1 MKQIIL
7 ILLFSVTVISAQWS
21 TDPASPQSLGSGIQA
36 QLAATSDGGVY
47 VAWLSDGN
55 NYQVYLQRLN
65 SSGEPQWDDN
75 GMVVSNNDNA
85 TWIAVYHLNL
95 AVDSEDNAIITT
107 VDQRTG
113 DTWEVYAYKLA
124 PDGSM
129 LWGVDGVALTASG
142 VSNMSPRLTVLPDNS
157 VVVTWTHDNNSVLLQ
172 RISSTGALLW
182 DTGILIEDDDAI
194 GVLSPKP
201 IVTAE
206 GDVLIQWIRQ
216 SGAYPWAP
224 DSELYLQKYDLNG
237 NSQWINPLVVVGPV
251 QFPMGNW
258 QQQSVADAENGS
270 FSGWTEMSGNVQNA
284 GVQHITGFGA
294 LSWTGGVDLSTN
306 SSNFRISPQLAVA
319 EDTQALMAVWGET
332 NGTQSQHGVYAQRL
346 DNSGNRLWGSN
357 GTAVVPLNS
366 DYVYL
371 DLSIAGF
378 GEDLITTY
386 IQQLDYTNND
396 IYAARLDAN
405 GDYVWTGETVA
416 VTNSGNLKSDMMV
429 AKGLGCLFI
438 AWTENGSIYTHCL
451 LEDGTLGAPINALL
465 VPSEYTTI
473 QAAIDSAD
481 DGDMILVADGTYTGA
496 GNKELT
502 WDGTEKHITVK
513 SENGPENCI
522 IDLEDNGRA
531 FTFVSGLGDNSIWI
545 TASDVID
552 GFTIRNG
559 NTNDY
564 AGAIYCYYG
573 YENDV
578 SPTIRNCVFEN
589 NTSNYGGA
597 ICIDGGSSLI
607 TNCVFDSNSANYGG
621 AIYLGSA
628 GGDTEPLI
636 QQCTFTGNSA
646 DLHWNG
652 QGGAIYLTNVSTNED
667 CQINNNTFD
676 GNSAPNGGAIY
687 FSTSSPE
694 VRGNLFVNNTG
705 STNGSAL
712 YIGNYDGPT
721 ISNCTIANNTGS
733 EAVYCYGF
741 NGTVEPVFINTIIW
755 DSDSSFG
762 FQDTNQANPIISY
775 CNLESGFPTTGTDG
789 GGNISIDP
797 LFCSPDSGDYTLAEN
812 SSCVAAG
819 DNGSNLGAFGVGC
832 GSIHIGPLWYVATT
846 GSDAT
851 GNGTDTNPFATIQTA
866 IDSSSDGDTV
876 LVAAGTYVEN
886 VNFNGKNI
894 AVIGEAR
901 ETTIIDGDSS
911 GSVVTFNSGEDSTTL
926 FSGFSIT
933 NGSGNLN
940 HNNEL
945 LVGGGIYV
953 KESYPKLNDLH
964 IFGNTAQGASA
975 VYFYDWAYLKNSIIE
990 DNSGGRWVISIQ
1002 RVENSDPSGIIENVL
1017 IHNNTCDEGIITIWE
1032 CYGGS
1037 ISIVNTTLVNN
1048 ISLNGGDFSAGISF
1062 ETVETLYIR
1071 NSIIYDN
1078 SPANLYVNAPEGFP
1092 VTANISY
1099 CDIGGGQEEIVYAG
1113 NPIINFDY
1121 NIDANPLFCNP
1132 SGGDFLLGENSPCV
1146 GTGDNGA
1153 NMGAFGVGCGIINQV
1168 INVPADYVT
1177 VQAAIDATI
1186 DGDTVLIHPGIY
1198 EGAYLFNKN
1207 INLFSLYSTTGDTSY
1222 ISNTIIDGD
1231 DDGCPLMIYGNIDES
1246 TRISGFTI
1254 QNGTGCVYGQGGGLY
1269 IEGSPVVDNLVIK
1282 DNNALLNGGGIC
1294 VNLNSSPTFRDL
1306 IVKNNTGELGAGIY
1320 VTGSTIDM
1328 QNCVISNNSA
1338 NSKGGGVFIAHAT
1351 SGTNLA
1357 NVTITGNTAAE
1368 SGGGIYC
1375 EDSSPS
1381 LVNSILWNNLP
1392 EEIYIYSDTVIVAY
1406 SDIQGGW
1413 EGTGNID
1420 SDPLFCNPDSGD
1432 YALAENSPCVGTGYY
1447 GVNMGALGVGCGTYN
1462 FPPTDFSLSEP
1473 SNNAQI
1479 TIDESNMNDGYIT
1492 FSWGE
1497 SSDANG
1503 DSLYYLVRSASAE
1516 IGDHGMDT
1524 NATSITVSYVDI
1536 IEDMSE
1542 NNVTAATLEW
1552 TVHVTDGIDTVEAD
1566 NAPFT
1571 IEIDG
1576 ANALRTYLEGLLPD
1590 EFALRQNYPNP
1601 FNPIT
1606 TLRYD
1611 LPENSYVNVTV
1622 YDMLGRKVKTLI
1634 NQTQDAG
1641 YRSVIWDATNDYG
1654 KPISAGIYLYQIQAG
1669 GYTSTKK
1676 MVLLK

>member
-1 MKQIIL
+1 MKRIIL
-7 ILLFSVTVISAQWS
+7 SLLLFITVIPAQWS

-113 DTWEVYAYKLA
+113 DTWEVYAYKIA
-124 PDGSM
+124 TDGSM
-129 LWGVDGVALTASG
+129 LWGVDGVALTASS

-258 QQQSVADAENGS
+258 LQQSVADAENGS

-294 LSWTGGVDLSTN
+294 LSWTGGVDLSAN

-319 EDTQALMAVWGET
+319 EDTQALMAVWGEA
-332 NGTQSQHGVYAQRL
+332 NGVQTQRGIYAQRL

-371 DLSIAGF
+371 DLSIAGI

-416 VTNSGNLKSDMMV
+416 VTNSGNPKSDMMI
-429 AKGLGCLFI
+429 AKGPGCLFI
-438 AWTENGSIYTHCL
+438 AWTEDGSIYTHCL
-451 LEDGTLGAPINALL
+451 LGDGTLGAPINALL
-465 VPSEYTTI
+465 VPSEYATI
-473 QAAIDSAD
+473 QAAIDSAA

-502 WDGTEKHITVK
+502 WDGTEKHIIVK

-522 IDLEDNGRA
+522 IDLEDSGRA

-545 TASDVID
+545 TAADVID

-573 YENDV
+573 YDNDV

-646 DLHWNG
+646 DLAWNG

-667 CQINNNTFD
+667 CRINNNTFD

-694 VRGNLFVNNTG
+694 VSGNLFVNNTG

-712 YIGNYDGPT
+712 YIGNYEGPT
-721 ISNCTIANNTGS
+721 ISNCTIANNTGP

-762 FQDTNQANPIISY
+762 FQDTSQANPIISY
-775 CNLESGFPTTGTDG
+775 CNLESGFPITGTDG
-789 GGNISIDP
+789 GSNISIDP
-797 LFCSPDSGDYTLAEN
+797 LFCNPDSGDYTLAEN
-812 SSCVAAG
+812 SSCVVAG
-819 DNGSNLGAFGVGC
+819 ANGSNMGAFGVGC

-846 GSDAT
+846 GSDET
-851 GNGTDTNPFATIQTA
+851 GNGTNTDPFATIQTA

-876 LVAAGTYVEN
+876 LVTAGAYVESID
-886 VNFNGKNI
+886 FNGKNI
-894 AVIGEAR
+894 VVGSYLLLYPDSLSLVSE
-901 ETTIIDGDSS
+901 TIIDGD
-911 GSVVTFNSGEDSTTL
+911 NTL
-926 FSGFSIT
+926 RPVKIDNGKIIGFSVL
-933 NGSGNLN
+933 NGYPS
-940 HNNEL
+940 E
-945 LVGGGIYV
+945 GIDYG
-953 KESYPKLNDLH
+953 S
-964 IFGNTAQGASA
+964 
-975 VYFYDWAYLKNSIIE
+975 SI
-990 DNSGGRWVISIQ
+990 SV
-1002 RVENSDPSGIIENVL
+1002 
-1017 IHNNTCDEGIITIWE
+1017 NNTCEISYCLINTSYNGYVLGFWQIDSVNIDHITLNPAQNTTGDGMVWNEPGNGQSIIIKNSYIVPAHISEYSEQSEGWE
-1032 CYGGS
+1032 VS
-1037 ISIVNTTLVNN
+1037 ISYCASTNEFTAYNDDSTNITVNPFFCNVA
-1048 ISLNGGDFSAGISF
+1048 GGDFSLGS
-1062 ETVETLYIR
+1062 
-1071 NSIIYDN
+1071 N
-1078 SPANLYVNAPEGFP
+1078 SPL
-1092 VTANISY
+1092 
-1099 CDIGGGQEEIVYAG
+1099 IGADE
-1113 NPIINFDY
+1113 
-1121 NIDANPLFCNP
+1121 
-1132 SGGDFLLGENSPCV
+1132 
-1146 GTGDNGA
+1146 NGA
-1153 NMGAFGVGCGIINQV
+1153 NMGALGVGCGIINQV
-1168 INVPADYVT
+1168 LNVPADYAT
-1177 VQAAIDATI
+1177 IQGGIDAAI

-1198 EGAYLFNKN
+1198 EGAYLYNKN
-1207 INLFSLYSTTGDTSY
+1207 INLFSLYSTTGDTGY

-1231 DDGCPLMIYGNIDES
+1231 DDGCTLMIYGNIDES

-1351 SGTNLA
+1351 SGTNLV

-1392 EEIYIYSDTVIVAY
+1392 EEIYIYSDTVIVTY

-1420 SDPLFCNPDSGD
+1420 SDPLFCNPASGD
-1432 YALAENSPCVGTGYY
+1432 YALADNSPCVGTGYY

-1473 SNNAQI
+1473 SNNTQI
-1479 TIDESNMNDGYIT
+1479 TIDESNMNDGYIM

-1503 DSLYYLVRSASAE
+1503 DSLYYLMRAASSE

-1542 NNVTAATLEW
+1542 NNVTAAALEW
-1552 TVHVTDGIDTVEAD
+1552 TVYVTDGIDTVKAD

-1590 EFALRQNYPNP
+1590 EFSLRQNYPNP

-1654 KPISAGIYLYQIQAG
+1654 KQISAGIYLYQIQAG

>member
-7 ILLFSVTVISAQWS
+7 ILFFSVTVISAQWS

-237 NSQWINPLVVVGPV
+237 NSQWINSLVVVGPV

-258 QQQSVADAENGS
+258 LQQSVADAENGS

-319 EDTQALMAVWGET
+319 EDTQALMAVWGEA
-332 NGTQSQHGVYAQRL
+332 NGIQTQRGIYAQRL

-416 VTNSGNLKSDMMV
+416 VTNSGNPKSDMMV
-429 AKGLGCLFI
+429 AKGPGCLFI
-438 AWTENGSIYTHCL
+438 AWTEDGSIYTHCL
-451 LEDGTLGAPINALL
+451 LGDGTLGAPINALL
-465 VPSEYTTI
+465 VPSEYATI
-473 QAAIDSAD
+473 QAAIDSAA

-502 WDGTEKHITVK
+502 WDGTEKHIIVK

-522 IDLEDNGRA
+522 IDLEDSGRA

-545 TASDVID
+545 TAADVID

-607 TNCVFDSNSANYGG
+607 TNCIFDSNSANYGG

-694 VRGNLFVNNTG
+694 VSGNLFVNNTG

-712 YIGNYDGPT
+712 YIGNYEGPT
-721 ISNCTIANNTGS
+721 IRNCTIANNTGP

-762 FQDTNQANPIISY
+762 FQDTSQANPIISY

-797 LFCSPDSGDYTLAEN
+797 LFCNPDSGDYNLAEN

-819 DNGSNLGAFGVGC
+819 ANGSNVGAFGVGC

-876 LVAAGTYVEN
+876 LVSAGTYVEN
-886 VNFNGKNI
+886 INYNGKNI
-894 AVIGEAR
+894 AVIGADREA
-901 ETTIIDGDSS
+901 TIIDGDSI
-911 GSVVTFNSGEDSTTL
+911 GTVVTFDNGEDSTAVL
-926 FSGFSIT
+926 SGFTIT
-933 NGSGNLN
+933 NGSSMD
-940 HNNEL
+940 
-945 LVGGGIYV
+945 GGGIYCLLSNPSISDV
-953 KESYPKLNDLH
+953 
-964 IFGNTAQGASA
+964 IITGNTAVYGGAMKLANCSP
-975 VYFYDWAYLKNSIIE
+975 LIKNSL
-990 DNSGGRWVISIQ
+990 IS
-1002 RVENSDPSGIIENVL
+1002 
-1017 IHNNTCDEGIITIWE
+1017 
-1032 CYGGS
+1032 
-1037 ISIVNTTLVNN
+1037 NN
-1048 ISLNGGDFSAGISF
+1048 IATTRGGGVYSCCNSNYTPIFENITFYGNVAGDDCCTGGAIWHGDSD
-1062 ETVETLYIR
+1062 VIII
-1071 NSIIYDN
+1071 NSIFWDNLPQAIYAQQG
-1078 SPANLYVNAPEGFP
+1078 SHY
-1092 VTANISY
+1092 ISY
-1099 CDIGGGQEEIVYAG
+1099 SNIAESITTSGQCY
-1113 NPIINFDY
+1113 NCIN

-1132 SGGDFLLGENSPCV
+1132 SGGDFSLGENSPCV

-1168 INVPADYVT
+1168 FNVPADYGT
-1177 VQAAIDATI
+1177 VQAGIDATI
-1186 DGDTVLIHPGIY
+1186 DGDTVLVAAGTYVENIN
-1198 EGAYLFNKN
+1198 FNGKN
-1207 INLFSLYSTTGDTSY
+1207 IVVTS
-1222 ISNTIIDGD
+1222 SQGTDSTIIDGNQ
-1231 DDGCPLMIYGNIDES
+1231 DGSVVTFENGENS
-1246 TRISGFTI
+1246 TAILSGFTI
-1254 QNGTGCVYGQGGGLY
+1254 TNGNGSGS
-1269 IEGSPVVDNLVIK
+1269 EGYLSR
-1282 DNNALLNGGGIC
+1282 GGGIFC
-1294 VNLNSSPTFRDL
+1294 INSSPTLKDL
-1306 IVKNNTGELGAGIY
+1306 NVDGNQTETSGAGLWFGY
-1320 VTGSTIDM
+1320 SNSQLVDL
-1328 QNCVISNNSA
+1328 VISNNSVV
-1338 NSKGGGVFIAHAT
+1338 GE
-1351 SGTNLA
+1351 
-1357 NVTITGNTAAE
+1357 E
-1368 SGGGIYC
+1368 SPAGGGISINYNS
-1375 EDSSPS
+1375 DLTINNI
-1381 LVNSILWNNLP
+1381 LVVGNEAVYGAGIELWSYSKPLLNSVTIVGNTGSYGGGLLLSGGCHPTINNSILWGNSP
-1392 EEIYIYSDTVIVAY
+1392 HEIMFGIVDQSDSVSIYYSDV
-1406 SDIQGGW
+1406 SGGQDSILTNDNGEIIW
-1413 EGTGNID
+1413 GLGNID
-1420 SDPLFCNPDSGD
+1420 ANPLFCGSDSGD
-1432 YALAENSPCVGTGYY
+1432 FTLSENSPCFGAGYF
-1447 GVNMGALGVGCGTYN
+1447 GANMGSFDVGCGSYN
-1462 FPPTDFSLSEP
+1462 FYPTEFSLSEP
-1473 SNNAQI
+1473 SNNTQL

-1503 DSLYYLVRSASAE
+1503 DSLYYLMRAASAE

-1536 IEDMSE
+1536 IEDMSD
-1542 NNVTAATLEW
+1542 NNVTAAALEW

-1566 NAPFT
+1566 NAPFSIT
-1571 IEIDG
+1571 IDG

-1590 EFALRQNYPNP
+1590 EFALHQNYPNP
-1601 FNPIT
+1601 FNPVT
-1606 TLRYD
+1606 TIRYD
-1611 LPENSYVNVTV
+1611 LAENAMVNIIIH
-1622 YDMLGRKVKTLI
+1622 DMLGRQVKTLI
-1634 NQTQDAG
+1634 NRTQDAG
-1641 YRSVIWDATNDYG
+1641 YKSVIWNATNDYG
-1654 KPISAGIYLYQIQAG
+1654 KPVSAGIYLYQIQAG
-1669 GYTSTKK
+1669 EYISTKK

>member
-1 MKQIIL
+1 MKRIIL
-7 ILLFSVTVISAQWS
+7 SLLLFITVIPAQWS
-21 TDPASPQSLGSGIQA
+21 TDPAAPQSLGSGVQA
-36 QLAATSDGGVY
+36 QLTATSDGGVY

-65 SSGEPQWDDN
+65 SSGEPQWDDD

-85 TWIAVYHLNL
+85 SWIAVYHLNL

-113 DTWEVYAYKLA
+113 DTWEVYAYKIA

-129 LWGVDGVALTASG
+129 LWGVDGVALTASS

-157 VVVTWTHDNNSVLLQ
+157 VVVTWTHDNNSVLFQ

-182 DTGILIEDDDAI
+182 GTGILIEDDDAI
-194 GVLSPKP
+194 AVLSPKP
-201 IVTAE
+201 IVTVE

-224 DSELYLQKYDLNG
+224 DSELYLQKYDLDG
-237 NSQWINPLVVVGPV
+237 NPQWINPIVVVGPV

-258 QQQSVADAENGS
+258 LQQSVADAENGS

-284 GVQHITGFGA
+284 GVQHITEFGA

-306 SSNFRISPQLAVA
+306 SSNFRIAPQLTVA
-319 EDTQALMAVWGET
+319 EDTQELMAVWGEAT
-332 NGTQSQHGVYAQRL
+332 GTQFQHGVYAQRL

-378 GEDLITTY
+378 GEELITTY

-416 VTNSGNLKSDMMV
+416 VTNSGNPKSDMMI
-429 AKGLGCLFI
+429 AKGPGCLFI
-438 AWTENGSIYTHCL
+438 AWTEDGSIYTHCL
-451 LEDGTLGAPINALL
+451 LGDGTLGAPINALL
-465 VPSEYTTI
+465 VPSEYATI
-473 QAAIDSAD
+473 QAAIDSAA
-481 DGDMILVADGTYTGA
+481 DGEMILVADGTYTGA

-502 WDGTEKHITVK
+502 WDGTEKHIIVK

-522 IDLEDNGRA
+522 IDLEDSGRA
-531 FTFVSGLGDNSIWI
+531 FTFISGTGNNSIWI
-545 TASDVID
+545 TAADVID

-573 YENDV
+573 YDNDV

-646 DLHWNG
+646 DLAWNG

-667 CQINNNTFD
+667 CRINNNTFD

-694 VRGNLFVNNTG
+694 VSGNLFVNNTG

-712 YIGNYDGPT
+712 YIGNYEGPT
-721 ISNCTIANNTGS
+721 ISNCTIANNTGP

-762 FQDTNQANPIISY
+762 FQDTSQANPIISY
-775 CNLESGFPTTGTDG
+775 CNLESGFPITGTDG

-797 LFCSPDSGDYTLAEN
+797 LFCNPDSGDYTLAEN
-812 SSCVAAG
+812 SSCVVAG
-819 DNGSNLGAFGVGC
+819 TNGSNMGAFGVGC

-846 GSDAT
+846 GSDET
-851 GNGTDTNPFATIQTA
+851 GNGTNTDPFATIQTA

-876 LVAAGTYVEN
+876 LVTAGAYVESID
-886 VNFNGKNI
+886 FNGKNI
-894 AVIGEAR
+894 VVGSYLLLYPDSLSLVSE
-901 ETTIIDGDSS
+901 TIIDGD
-911 GSVVTFNSGEDSTTL
+911 NTL
-926 FSGFSIT
+926 RPVKIDNGKIIGFSVL
-933 NGSGNLN
+933 NGYPS
-940 HNNEL
+940 E
-945 LVGGGIYV
+945 GIDYG
-953 KESYPKLNDLH
+953 S
-964 IFGNTAQGASA
+964 
-975 VYFYDWAYLKNSIIE
+975 SI
-990 DNSGGRWVISIQ
+990 SV
-1002 RVENSDPSGIIENVL
+1002 
-1017 IHNNTCDEGIITIWE
+1017 NNTCEISYCLINTSYNGYVLGFWQIDSVNIDHITLNPAQNTTGDGMVWNEPGNGQSIIIKNSYIVPADISEYSEQSEGWE
-1032 CYGGS
+1032 VS
-1037 ISIVNTTLVNN
+1037 ISYCASTNEFTAYNDDSTNITVNPFFCNVV
-1048 ISLNGGDFSAGISF
+1048 GGDFSLGS
-1062 ETVETLYIR
+1062 
-1071 NSIIYDN
+1071 N
-1078 SPANLYVNAPEGFP
+1078 SPL
-1092 VTANISY
+1092 
-1099 CDIGGGQEEIVYAG
+1099 IGADE
-1113 NPIINFDY
+1113 
-1121 NIDANPLFCNP
+1121 
-1132 SGGDFLLGENSPCV
+1132 
-1146 GTGDNGA
+1146 NGA
-1153 NMGAFGVGCGIINQV
+1153 NMGALGVGCGIVNQV
-1168 INVPADYVT
+1168 LNVPTDYVT
-1177 VQAAIDATI
+1177 IQEAIDASI

-1198 EGAYLFNKN
+1198 EGAYLYNKN
-1207 INLFSLYSTTGDTSY
+1207 INLFSFYSTTGDTGY

-1231 DDGCPLMIYGNIDES
+1231 DDGCTLMIYGNIDES

-1497 SSDANG
+1497 SSDANS

-1542 NNVTAATLEW
+1542 NNVTAAALEW
-1552 TVHVTDGIDTVEAD
+1552 TVYVTDGIDTVEAD

>member
-1 MKQIIL
+1 MKRIIL
-7 ILLFSVTVISAQWS
+7 SLLLFITVIPAQWS

-107 VDQRTG
+107 VDQRAG
-113 DTWEVYAYKLA
+113 DTWEVYAYKIA

-129 LWGVDGVALTASG
+129 LWGVDGVALTASSE
-142 VSNMSPRLTVLPDNS
+142 SNMSPRLTVLPDNS

-258 QQQSVADAENGS
+258 LQQSVADAENGS

-319 EDTQALMAVWGET
+319 EDTQALMAVWGEA
-332 NGTQSQHGVYAQRL
+332 NGIQTQRGIYAQRL

-416 VTNSGNLKSDMMV
+416 VTNSGNPKSDMMI
-429 AKGLGCLFI
+429 AKGPDCLFI
-438 AWTENGSIYTHCL
+438 AWTEDGSIYTHCL

-465 VPSEYTTI
+465 VPSEYATI
-473 QAAIDSAD
+473 QAAIDSAA

-513 SENGPENCI
+513 SENGPESCI

-545 TASDVID
+545 TAADVID

-578 SPTIRNCVFEN
+578 SPTIRNCIFEN

-667 CQINNNTFD
+667 CRINNNTFD

-694 VRGNLFVNNTG
+694 VNGNLFVNNTG

-721 ISNCTIANNTGS
+721 ISNCTIANNTGP

-741 NGTVEPVFINTIIW
+741 NGTVEPVFINTIVW

-762 FQDTNQANPIISY
+762 FQDTSQANPIISY

-797 LFCSPDSGDYTLAEN
+797 LFCIPDSGDYTLAEN

-819 DNGSNLGAFGVGC
+819 ANGSNMGAFGIGC
-832 GSIHIGPLWYVATT
+832 GSIHIGPLWHVATT

-851 GNGTDTNPFATIQTA
+851 GNGTYTNPFATIQTA
-866 IDSSSDGDTV
+866 IDSSIDGDTV
-876 LVAAGTYVEN
+876 LVAAGIYVEN
-886 VNFNGKNI
+886 INYSGKYITLGSHLLLHPDSLDFIEN
-894 AVIGEAR
+894 
-901 ETTIIDGDSS
+901 TIIDGDSIGTVITIQDCNNDTTS
-911 GSVVTFNSGEDSTTL
+911 IIGFTIQNGLNNEADQGSAIHASSSNVGIKHCLIKSNHDGGFGGASINSFEGSFFCE
-926 FSGFSIT
+926 SIT
-933 NGSGNLN
+933 TADNQTPYDLVSYDGSNQ
-940 HNNEL
+940 
-945 LVGGGIYV
+945 I
-953 KESYPKLNDLH
+953 
-964 IFGNTAQGASA
+964 IF
-975 VYFYDWAYLKNSIIE
+975 VINSIISNGFSYYGNE
-990 DNSGGRWVISIQ
+990 PQWDVSYTNFSGYDYPNNETNIQ
-1002 RVENSDPSGIIENVL
+1002 ENP
-1017 IHNNTCDEGIITIWE
+1017 
-1032 CYGGS
+1032 
-1037 ISIVNTTLVNN
+1037 
-1048 ISLNGGDFSAGISF
+1048 F
-1062 ETVETLYIR
+1062 
-1071 NSIIYDN
+1071 
-1078 SPANLYVNAPEGFP
+1078 
-1092 VTANISY
+1092 
-1099 CDIGGGQEEIVYAG
+1099 
-1113 NPIINFDY
+1113 
-1121 NIDANPLFCNP
+1121 FCNP
-1132 SGGDFLLGENSPCV
+1132 SGGDFSLGENSPCV
-1146 GTGDNGA
+1146 GTGENGA
-1153 NMGAFGVGCGIINQV
+1153 NMGAFGVGCGIVNQV
-1168 INVPADYVT
+1168 LNVPTDYVT
-1177 VQAAIDATI
+1177 IQEAIDASI

-1198 EGAYLFNKN
+1198 EGAYLYNKN
-1207 INLFSLYSTTGDTSY
+1207 INLFSLYSTTGDTGY

-1231 DDGCPLMIYGNIDES
+1231 DDGCTLMIYGNIDES

-1351 SGTNLA
+1351 SGTNLV

-1420 SDPLFCNPDSGD
+1420 SDPLFCNPASGD

-1473 SNNAQI
+1473 SNNTQI
-1479 TIDESNMNDGYIT
+1479 TIDESNMNDGYIM

-1503 DSLYYLVRSASAE
+1503 DSLYYLMRAASSE

-1542 NNVTAATLEW
+1542 NNVTAAALEW
-1552 TVHVTDGIDTVEAD
+1552 TVYVTDGIDTVEAD

-1590 EFALRQNYPNP
+1590 EFALHQNYPNP
-1601 FNPIT
+1601 FNPVT

-1611 LPENSYVNVTV
+1611 LAEDALVIIIIH
-1622 YDMLGRKVKTLI
+1622 DMLGRQVKTLI
-1634 NQTQDAG
+1634 NRTQDAG
-1641 YRSVIWDATNDYG
+1641 YKSVIWNATNDYG
-1654 KPISAGIYLYQIQAG
+1654 KPVSAGIYLYQIQAG
-1669 GYTSTKK
+1669 EYISTKK

>member
-1 MKQIIL
+1 VFNMKRIIL
-7 ILLFSVTVISAQWS
+7 SLLLFITVIPAQWS

-47 VAWLSDGN
+47 VAWLSDGD
-55 NYQVYLQRLN
+55 NYQVHLQRLN

-113 DTWEVYAYKLA
+113 EAWEVYAYKIA

-129 LWGVDGVALTASG
+129 LWGVDGVALTASS

-157 VVVTWTHDNNSVLLQ
+157 VVVTWTHNNNSALFQ

-182 DTGILIEDDDAI
+182 GTGILIEDDDAI
-194 GVLSPKP
+194 AVLSPKP
-201 IVTAE
+201 IVTVE

-216 SGAYPWAP
+216 SGDYPWAP
-224 DSELYLQKYDLNG
+224 DSELYLQKYDLDG
-237 NSQWINPLVVVGPV
+237 NPQWLNPIVVVGPV

-258 QQQSVADAENGS
+258 LQQSVADAEDGS

-294 LSWTGGVDLSTN
+294 LSWTGGVDLSNN
-306 SSNFRISPQLAVA
+306 SSNFRIAPQLTVA
-319 EDTQALMAVWGET
+319 EDTQELMAVWGEAT
-332 NGTQSQHGVYAQRL
+332 GTQFQHGVYAQRL

-378 GEDLITTY
+378 GEELITTY

-416 VTNSGNLKSDMMV
+416 VTNSGNPKSDMMV
-429 AKGLGCLFI
+429 AKGPGCLFI
-438 AWTENGSIYTHCL
+438 AWTEDGSIYTHCL
-451 LEDGTLGAPINALL
+451 LEDGTLGDPINALL
-465 VPSEYTTI
+465 VPSEYETI

-481 DGDMILVADGTYTGA
+481 DGDVILVADGTYTGA

-522 IDLEDNGRA
+522 IDLEDSGRA

-545 TASDVID
+545 TAADVID

-564 AGAIYCYYG
+564 GGAIYCYYG

-667 CQINNNTFD
+667 CRIWNNTFD

-694 VRGNLFVNNTG
+694 VNGNLFVNNTS

-762 FQDTNQANPIISY
+762 FQDTSQANPIISY

-797 LFCSPDSGDYTLAEN
+797 LFCIPDSGDYTLAEN

-819 DNGSNLGAFGVGC
+819 ANGSNMGAFGIGC
-832 GSIHIGPLWYVATT
+832 GSIQFGPLWYVATT

-851 GNGTDTNPFATIQTA
+851 GNGTYTNPFATIQTA

-876 LVAAGTYVEN
+876 LVAGGTYVEN
-886 VNFNGKNI
+886 IDYSGKYITLGSHLLLHPDSLSLIEN
-894 AVIGEAR
+894 
-901 ETTIIDGDSS
+901 TIIDGDSIGTVITIQDCNNDTTS
-911 GSVVTFNSGEDSTTL
+911 IIGFTIQNGLSNDSEQGSAIYASSSNVGIKHCLIKSNHDGGFGGASINSFEGSFFCE
-926 FSGFSIT
+926 SIT
-933 NGSGNLN
+933 TADNQTPYDLVSYDGSNQ
-940 HNNEL
+940 
-945 LVGGGIYV
+945 I
-953 KESYPKLNDLH
+953 
-964 IFGNTAQGASA
+964 IF
-975 VYFYDWAYLKNSIIE
+975 VINSIISNGFSYYGNE
-990 DNSGGRWVISIQ
+990 PQWDVSYTNFSGYNYPSNETNIQ
-1002 RVENSDPSGIIENVL
+1002 GDPFF
-1017 IHNNTCDEGIITIWE
+1017 CDP
-1032 CYGGS
+1032 GS
-1037 ISIVNTTLVNN
+1037 
-1048 ISLNGGDFSAGISF
+1048 GDFS
-1062 ETVETLYIR
+1062 
-1071 NSIIYDN
+1071 
-1078 SPANLYVNAPEGFP
+1078 
-1092 VTANISY
+1092 
-1099 CDIGGGQEEIVYAG
+1099 
-1113 NPIINFDY
+1113 
-1121 NIDANPLFCNP
+1121 
-1132 SGGDFLLGENSPCV
+1132 LGENSPCV
-1146 GTGDNGA
+1146 GTGENGA
-1153 NMGAFGVGCGIINQV
+1153 NMGAFGVGCGIVNQV
-1168 INVPADYVT
+1168 LNVPADYAT
-1177 VQAAIDATI
+1177 IQGAIDASI

-1198 EGAYLFNKN
+1198 EGAYLYNKN
-1207 INLFSLYSTTGDTSY
+1207 INLFSLYSTTGDTGY

-1246 TRISGFTI
+1246 THISGFTI

-1269 IEGSPVVDNLVIK
+1269 IEGSPVVDNMVIK

-1328 QNCVISNNSA
+1328 QNCIISNNSA
-1338 NSKGGGVFIAHAT
+1338 NSNGGGVFIAHAP
-1351 SGTNLA
+1351 SGTILA

-1381 LVNSILWNNLP
+1381 LVNSIVWNNLP
-1392 EEIYIYSDTVIVAY
+1392 EQIEIYSDTAIVTF

-1420 SDPLFCNPDSGD
+1420 ADPLFCNPDSGD
-1432 YALAENSPCVGTGYY
+1432 YALSDNSPCFGTGYY
-1447 GVNMGALGVGCGTYN
+1447 GVNMGALGVGCGTSN
-1462 FPPTDFSLSEP
+1462 LPPTDFSILEP
-1473 SNNAQI
+1473 SNNTQI
-1479 TIDESNMNDGYIT
+1479 TIDESNMNTGSIT

-1503 DSLYYLVRSASAE
+1503 DSLYYLMRITSAE

-1524 NATSITVSYVDI
+1524 NATFIDISYMDI

-1542 NNVTAATLEW
+1542 NNVTAASLVW
-1552 TVHVTDGIDTVEAD
+1552 TVHITDGIDTVEAD

-1571 IEIDG
+1571 LQVDG
-1576 ANALRTYLEGLLPD
+1576 SNALSAYLEGLLPD
-1590 EFALRQNYPNP
+1590 EFALQQNYPNP
-1601 FNPIT
+1601 FNPVT

-1611 LPENSYVNVTV
+1611 LPINGMVTIII
-1622 YDMLGRKVKTLI
+1622 YDMLGREVKTLI
-1634 NQTQDAG
+1634 NQNQNAG
-1641 YRSVIWDATNDYG
+1641 YKSVIWNATNDNG
-1654 KPISAGIYLYQIQAG
+1654 KPISAGIYLYQIHAG
-1669 GYTSTKK
+1669 EYMQTKK

>member
-7 ILLFSVTVISAQWS
+7 ILFFSVTVISAQWS

-107 VDQRTG
+107 VDQRAG
-113 DTWEVYAYKLA
+113 DTWEVYAYKIA

-129 LWGVDGVALTASG
+129 LWGVDGVALTASSE
-142 VSNMSPRLTVLPDNS
+142 SNMSPRLTVLPDNS

-258 QQQSVADAENGS
+258 LQQSVADAENGS

-319 EDTQALMAVWGET
+319 EDTQALMAVWGEA
-332 NGTQSQHGVYAQRL
+332 NGIQTQRGIYAQRL

-416 VTNSGNLKSDMMV
+416 VTNSGNPKSDMMI
-429 AKGLGCLFI
+429 AKGPGCLFI
-438 AWTENGSIYTHCL
+438 AWTEDGSIYTHCL
-451 LEDGTLGAPINALL
+451 LGDGTLGAPINALL
-465 VPSEYTTI
+465 VPSEYATI
-473 QAAIDSAD
+473 QAAIDSAA
-481 DGDMILVADGTYTGA
+481 DGEMILVADGTYTGA

-531 FTFVSGLGDNSIWI
+531 FTFISGTGNNSIWI
-545 TASDVID
+545 TAADVID

-578 SPTIRNCVFEN
+578 SPTIRNCIFEN

-628 GGDTEPLI
+628 GGDTGPLI

-667 CQINNNTFD
+667 CRINNNIFD

-694 VRGNLFVNNTG
+694 VNGNLFVYNTG

-721 ISNCTIANNTGS
+721 ISNCTIANNTGP

-741 NGTVEPVFINTIIW
+741 NGTVEPVFINTIVW

-762 FQDTNQANPIISY
+762 FQDTSQANPIISY

-789 GGNISIDP
+789 GSNISIDP

-812 SSCVAAG
+812 SSCVVAG
-819 DNGSNLGAFGVGC
+819 ANGSNMGAFGVGC

-846 GSDAT
+846 GSDET
-851 GNGTDTNPFATIQTA
+851 GNGTNTDPFATIQTA

-876 LVAAGTYVEN
+876 LVASGAYVESID
-886 VNFNGKNI
+886 FNGKNI
-894 AVIGEAR
+894 VVGSYLLLYPDSLSLVSE
-901 ETTIIDGDSS
+901 TIIDGD
-911 GSVVTFNSGEDSTTL
+911 NTL
-926 FSGFSIT
+926 RPVKIDNGKIIGFSVL
-933 NGSGNLN
+933 NGYPS
-940 HNNEL
+940 E
-945 LVGGGIYV
+945 GIDYG
-953 KESYPKLNDLH
+953 S
-964 IFGNTAQGASA
+964 
-975 VYFYDWAYLKNSIIE
+975 SI
-990 DNSGGRWVISIQ
+990 SV
-1002 RVENSDPSGIIENVL
+1002 
-1017 IHNNTCDEGIITIWE
+1017 NNTCEISYCLINTSYNGYVLGFWQIDSVNIDHITLNPAQNTTGDGMVWNEPGNGQSIIIKNSYIVPAHISEYSEQSEGWE
-1032 CYGGS
+1032 VS
-1037 ISIVNTTLVNN
+1037 ISYCASTNEFTAYNDDSTNITVNPFFCNVA
-1048 ISLNGGDFSAGISF
+1048 GGDFSLGS
-1062 ETVETLYIR
+1062 
-1071 NSIIYDN
+1071 N
-1078 SPANLYVNAPEGFP
+1078 SPL
-1092 VTANISY
+1092 
-1099 CDIGGGQEEIVYAG
+1099 IGADE
-1113 NPIINFDY
+1113 
-1121 NIDANPLFCNP
+1121 
-1132 SGGDFLLGENSPCV
+1132 
-1146 GTGDNGA
+1146 NGA

-1168 INVPADYVT
+1168 LNVPADYAT
-1177 VQAAIDATI
+1177 IQAGIDAAI

-1198 EGAYLFNKN
+1198 EGAYLYNKN
-1207 INLFSLYSTTGDTSY
+1207 INLFSLYSTTGDTGY

-1231 DDGCPLMIYGNIDES
+1231 DDGCTLMIYGNIDES

-1254 QNGTGCVYGQGGGLY
+1254 QNGTGCVFGQGGGLY

-1320 VTGSTIDM
+1320 ITGSTIDM
-1328 QNCVISNNSA
+1328 ENCVISNNST
-1338 NSKGGGVFIAHAT
+1338 NGKGGGVFIAHAT
-1351 SGTNLA
+1351 SSPNLV

-1392 EEIYIYSDTVIVAY
+1392 EESYIYSDTVIVAY

-1503 DSLYYLVRSASAE
+1503 DSLYYLMRASSAE

-1524 NATSITVSYVDI
+1524 NATSIMVSYVDI

-1542 NNVTAATLEW
+1542 NNVTVAALEW
-1552 TVHVTDGIDTVEAD
+1552 NVHVTDGIDTVEAN

-1590 EFALRQNYPNP
+1590 EFALHQNYPNP
-1601 FNPIT
+1601 FNPVT

-1611 LPENSYVNVTV
+1611 LAENALVNIIIH
-1622 YDMLGRKVKTLI
+1622 DMLGRQVKTLI
-1634 NQTQDAG
+1634 NRTQDAG
-1641 YRSVIWDATNDYG
+1641 YKSVIWNATNDYG
-1654 KPISAGIYLYQIQAG
+1654 KPVSAGIYLYQIQAG
-1669 GYTSTKK
+1669 EYISTKK